1 MLFVVERFVLKVR
14 FKRGQQMPEGWEYD
28 GEEWRRINSGLAL
41 LGWRFIENVTNED
54 SFALIRIAD
63 EALSLSDTDSLFDVK
78 IEVLAYEAYRVLNL
92 YVMEAGERAMMLTG
106 PYTESKY
113 LPQVVSLI
121 DEGALAYYRGYY
133 TASFSVL
140 LIALERYLRL
150 VLEDTQTGASTT
162 FAALRESISCF
173 QPSKYRDYAELV
185 LKGLYG
191 RYDSASP
198 TRFYFNR
205 HGLLHGIREPL
216 EIDQMNSSR
225 MFLLFDLLLGA
236 EIGRIPRYMV
246 DRKAFDRRHEAFSA
260 CSISKSEAKL
270 LAKQYQA

>member
-1 MLFVVERFVLKVR
+1 MS
-14 FKRGQQMPEGWEYD
+14 EGWEHD
-28 GEEWRRINSGLAL
+28 GEEWQRINSGLAL
-41 LGWRFIENVTNED
+41 LGWRFLENITNED
-54 SFALIRIAD
+54 SYALLAIAD
-63 EALSLSDTDSLFDVK
+63 RALALCDTDPLFDVK
-78 IEVLAYEAYRVLNL
+78 IEILAYDAYRVLNL
-92 YVMEAGERAMMLTG
+92 YVMEPGERAMMTTG
-106 PYTESKY
+106 PYLESKY
-113 LPQVVSLI
+113 LPELTPLI

-150 VLEDTQTGASTT
+150 VLQDAQPNANTT
-162 FAALRESISCF
+162 FAALRQSISCF
-173 QPSKYRDYAELV
+173 KSSKFRDYAEVV
-185 LKGLYG
+185 LQGLYG

-216 EIDQMNSSR
+216 EIDRMNSSR

-246 DRKAFDRRHEAFSA
+246 DRNAFDRRYQAFSE
-260 CSISKSEAKL
+260 CSLSASEGKL
-270 LAKQYQA
+270 LAKK